1 MPSKKN
7 HKTAAE
13 IDDAIKKA
21 ATLPEM
27 LSIAGRSGIQR
38 NHALKIVSTLSEWT
52 QTARVRVTEFEN
64 DARFLGLCRLL
75 GRSDINNAPNYKKPI
90 AAAQVNPAFQTEDLN
105 LVMGVAGDDEAAK
118 LISSIS
124 LPQMVTVLSALSQKK
139 RRSTPLLRSL
149 AFNISNSS
157 GTLNLKQCADVL
169 YGMATLN
176 FTDSVLVARISMDIQ
191 SELPKNKDLPAAVGS
206 IITSLGLLKHR
217 DTGKC
222 SCNNKLFIGSD

>member
-1 MPSKKN
+1 
-7 HKTAAE
+7 
-13 IDDAIKKA
+13 
-21 ATLPEM
+21 M
-27 LSIAGRSGIQR
+27 LSIAGRPGIQR
-38 NHALKIVSTLSEWT
+38 FHALKIVSTLSEWT
-52 QTARVRVTEFEN
+52 QLKRVHVREFEN

-75 GRSDINNAPNYKKPI
+75 GRSE
-90 AAAQVNPAFQTEDLN
+90 VNQSPSFKHKDYPMFQTEDLS

-124 LPQMVTVLSALSQKK
+124 LPQMVTVMSALSQKK

-149 AFNISNSS
+149 AFNISSSS

-191 SELPKNKDLPAAVGS
+191 SELPKNTNLPAAVGS
-206 IITSLGLLKHR
+206 MITSLGLLKHK
-217 DTGKC
+217 DTGKWC
-222 SCNNKLFIGSD
+222 

>member
-1 MPSKKN
+1 
-7 HKTAAE
+7 
-13 IDDAIKKA
+13 
-21 ATLPEM
+21 M

-38 NHALKIVSTLSEWT
+38 NHALKIVSILSEWT
-52 QTARVRVTEFEN
+52 QTARVHVPDFEN
-64 DARFLGLCRLL
+64 DARFMGLCRLL
-75 GRSDINNAPNYKKPI
+75 GRSEAKQSPYYRKP
-90 AAAQVNPAFQTEDLN
+90 ATVAQVNPAFQTEDLN
-105 LVMGVAGDDEAAK
+105 LVMNVAGDDEAAK

-124 LPQMVTVLSALSQKK
+124 LPQMVTILSSLSQKK

-149 AFNISNSS
+149 AFNISSSS

-206 IITSLGLLKHR
+206 IITSLGLLKHK

-222 SCNNKLFIGSD
+222 S